1 MLWWLIVIVI
11 VCVVALL
18 YLRAEQNKRNAR
30 ELEEAQ
36 ADARVTIERLGG
48 QVYQLSPRNEAARQ
62 ALADASE
69 RYNAAGGQ
77 IDRAGSPTQARLA
90 KQSALEGLYYIRAAR
105 IAMDMD
111 PGPPIPAIDG
121 QDIAGQVDEQRTIA
135 HNGRAITASPSPS
148 AGTPN
153 YFPGG
158 RVAGRPV
165 PAGWYSEPWWKPALI
180 AGAWGAGS
188 ALLFTTLFAGM
199 GGVGYDAQA
208 FEDGTGEAAIDSG
221 YDQGGFDPGDSGTD
235 FGGNSGYDTGG
246 GFDSGGG
253 GGFDAF

>member
-11 VCVVALL
+11 VCVGALL

-48 QVYQLSPRNEAARQ
+48 QVYQLTPRNEAARQ

-77 IDRAGSPTQARLA
+77 IDRAGSPAQARLA

-105 IAMDMD
+105 VAMDMD

-121 QDIAGQVDEQRTIA
+121 QDIAGAVDEKRTIA
-135 HNGRAITASPSPS
+135 HNGRSITASPAPS

-208 FEDGTGEAAIDSG
+208 FENGNGEAAVDPG
-221 YDQGGFDPGDSGTD
+221 HDQGGFDPGDTGND
-235 FGGNSGYDTGG
+235 FGGSGGYDTGG
-246 GFDSGGG
+246 GFETGG